1 MIKFLLAARK
11 KPQDTQERYFYEWGI
26 IHVALML
33 TTPAVMKTFRR
44 YVQHYSVIGANRNI
58 SNAMLIHPLS
68 AMAWDNFAE
77 HWIEQEADFDIILYH
92 DDYKQRMQ
100 PHMFGDYNFVVE
112 VCHGET
118 IYEQAGFE
126 SGGVKLIQ
134 FLKKQPEL
142 LHAEFAEQLRTHH
155 APIMLA
161 ATQGLIRKYVQNT
174 HLPLDPAR
182 LKGTLFEKGGVGQF
196 SGIEEFWFNSLED
209 LLKLRQDP
217 AIYNAI
223 TASEATFVE
232 PNGCFSMVTMERVIY
247 DFTLPEGKRSPLP
260 AVLNPDSLEASI
272 YRQGLR
278 DWNKEK
284 GFRFK
289 VQG

>member
-44 YVQHYSVIGANRNI
+44 YSFPEKFCTT
-58 SNAMLIHPLS
+58 SSS
-68 AMAWDNFAE
+68 AKMGQNF
-77 HWIEQEADFDIILYH
+77 
-92 DDYKQRMQ
+92 
-100 PHMFGDYNFVVE
+100 
-112 VCHGET
+112 
-118 IYEQAGFE
+118 
-126 SGGVKLIQ
+126 SGHL
-134 FLKKQPEL
+134 
-142 LHAEFAEQLRTHH
+142 
-155 APIMLA
+155 
-161 ATQGLIRKYVQNT
+161 YVQNT

-223 TASEATFVE
+223 SASEANFIE
-232 PNGCFSMVTMERVIY
+232 SNGSFSMVTVERVIY
-247 DFTLPEGKRSPLP
+247 DFTLPESKRSPLP
-260 AVLNPDSLEASI
+260 AVLNPESLEASI
-272 YRQGLR
+272 YRHGLK
-278 DWNKEK
+278 DWNQ
-284 GFRFK
+284 
-289 VQG
+289 VAQ